1 MTLVVHAY
9 EKVPRRNQI
18 QWSKR
23 NRRLFAVLWKEHCRK
38 LCVQLGTELQ
48 QWQGNCTGGCPWV
61 VLQHL

>member
-9 EKVPRRNQI
+9 EKLPRRNQI

-23 NRRLFAVLWKEHCRK
+23 SLQLRAVLWKQRCRQ

-48 QWQGNCTGGCPWV
+48 Q
-61 VLQHL
+61 